1 MVAAAKLLEVIVNG
15 DSPPPKRTVDGVEQT
30 YPPTTVEEKLAKKN
44 ELKARGTLLMALLK
58 EHQLKFN
65 SYKNAKSLMK
75 AIEKRKVGA
84 NGSETIGF
92 DKTKVECYNC
102 HKRGHFARESRDP
115 RENRNREPVRRNLT
129 VETTD
134 AKALVAQDK
143 TGPKVNTAR
152 PKAVLNAIKGNQR
165 TVDGVEQTYPPTT
178 VEEKLAK
185 KNELKARGHF
195 ARESRDPRENRN
207 IEPVRRNLTVET
219 TDAKALV
226 AQDEIGYDW
235 SDQAE
240 DRPTNFALMAY
251 TSLGSSS
258 YSSSDSEL
266 ELQEKGVIDSGCSRH
281 MNGNMSYLSEYE
293 EINSGYVAFG
303 GDRKGGKITDTECVV
318 LSPNFKLLDESQVF
332 LRVPR
337 KKNMY
342 SVDLKNVAPS
352 EGLTYLFTKDTLD
365 KSNLWH
371 RRLGHANFK
380 TMNTLVKGNLVRDTE
395 CVVLSPNFK
404 LLDESQVFLR
414 VPIKNNIYSVDLK
427 NVAPSEDDFS
437 RFSWVFFLATK
448 DETSGILKAFIT
460 GIENLMDHKV
470 KIIKYD
476 NGTEFKNKEMNIF
489 CEKQGKKEEKDAKD
503 PGNEDNEVLSIEE
516 PRVNQEKDA
525 NVNNT
530 NNINTVSPTDNVAG
544 IKDNVVY
551 ENIVYGC
558 ADDLNMPNLEE
569 IVYSDD
575 DEDVGAE
582 TDITNLD
589 TRIPVS
595 PIPTTIIHKDHPAEQ
610 IIGDIH
616 SAPQTRRMTKSVT
629 DHGMF
634 SSVQQRINYKDFHN
648 YMFACF
654 LSQVEP
660 KKQIWTL
667 VDLPY
672 GKRAIGTKWIYR
684 NKIDER
690 GIVVRNKERLVTQ
703 VYTQEEGIDYD
714 EVFAPVARIEAI
726 RLFLAYASFKDFVV
740 YQIDVKS
747 AFMYGKSKEEVYVC
761 QPLGFEDPEFPDRV
775 YKTSKPLMKDE
786 NAEDVDVHLYRSM
799 IGSLMHLTSS
809 RPDIMFVDSPFV
821 LEAYTDSD
829 YAGASLDRKST
840 IGGCQFLRSRLI
852 SWQCKKQTV
861 VANSI
866 TEVEYVAASNCCRQ
880 ANTYYY
886 QLKVNAARHKLI
898 TAVDMNVVEV
908 NPTVYTSCIEQFW
921 ATATAKNI
929 NGEAQI
935 HAKVD
940 GKKVII
946 FKATIR
952 RDLKFKDKGRVDC
965 LSNEIIFEQL
975 PLMGSTM
982 ASAIICLAIN
992 QNSNFF
998 ENIFDN
1004 MVKHLDSGTKFLMYP
1019 RVKRLEKKRSSR
1031 PHGLK
1036 RLYKIGLSARV
1047 ESSAEEQSLG
1057 EEDASKQGKNVAD
1070 IAADAKIT
1078 LTLLSVGIKETVSTA
1093 ALITTADVTPDELTM
1108 AQALVEIKKSKP
1120 KSATTT
1126 TTTVMI
1132 LTPDSTRPK
1141 ARGVVMQ
1148 EPSETPTTTLPK
1160 SSKVQDKGKARRLQA
1175 EFDEQDK
1182 LTEEKAQLIKDENL
1196 AWDDVQGMMDAD
1208 YELVAWLQEEEQRE
1222 LTIEEK
1228 LKLFMELM
1236 DKTKKHFAKLRVEE
1250 KKTTNQ
1256 SSKEESNM
1264 CLSEKHGWI
1273 HSHSKRARVKLDQG
1287 RSKKQKVEDD
1297 KESEELKRCLEI
1309 IPDDGDVVTIDARP
1323 LSIKTPITDYKIY
1336 KEWKKGYF

>member
-1 MVAAAKLLEVIVNG
+1 
-15 DSPPPKRTVDGVEQT
+15 PPPK
-30 YPPTTVEEKLAKKN
+30 
-44 ELKARGTLLMALLK
+44 
-58 EHQLKFN
+58 
-65 SYKNAKSLMK
+65 
-75 AIEKRKVGA
+75 
-84 NGSETIGF
+84 
-92 DKTKVECYNC
+92 
-102 HKRGHFARESRDP
+102 
-115 RENRNREPVRRNLT
+115 
-129 VETTD
+129 
-134 AKALVAQDK
+134 
-143 TGPKVNTAR
+143 
-152 PKAVLNAIKGNQR
+152 R

-380 TMNTLVKGNLVRDTE
+380 TMNTLVKGNLMYYP
-395 CVVLSPNFK
+395 VVT
-404 LLDESQVFLR
+404 
-414 VPIKNNIYSVDLK
+414 
-427 NVAPSEDDFS
+427 DDFS

-489 CEKQGKKEEKDAKD
+489 CEKQGSRPNWLFDIDTFTKSINYKPVVAENQSNGSVGEEEEKDAED

-530 NNINTVSPTDNVAG
+530 NNINIVSLTDNVAG
-544 IKDNVVY
+544 IKDNAVDK
-551 ENIVYGC
+551 NIVYGC
-558 ADDLNMPNLEE
+558 ADDPNMPNLEE
-569 IVYSDD
+569 IVYSDN

-589 TRIPVS
+589 THIPVS

-616 SAPQTRRMTKSVT
+616 STPQTRRMTKSVT
-629 DHGMF
+629 DH
-634 SSVQQRINYKDFHN
+634 
-648 YMFACF
+648 
-654 LSQVEP
+654 
-660 KKQIWTL
+660 
-667 VDLPY
+667 
-672 GKRAIGTKWIYR
+672 
-684 NKIDER
+684 
-690 GIVVRNKERLVTQ
+690 VT
-703 VYTQEEGIDYD
+703 
-714 EVFAPVARIEAI
+714 RIEAI

-747 AFMYGKSKEEVYVC
+747 KFMYGKSEE
-761 QPLGFEDPEFPDRV
+761 E
-775 YKTSKPLMKDE
+775 TSKPLIKDE

-809 RPDIMFVDSPFV
+809 RPDIIYLKGQPKLGLWYPKHSPFV

-852 SWQCKKQTV
+852 LWQCKKQTV
-861 VANSI
+861 VSNST
-866 TEVEYVAASNCCRQ
+866 TEAEYVAASNCCRQ

-886 QLKVNAARHKLI
+886 QLKVNAARHKLT
-898 TAVDMNVVEV
+898 TAVDIN
-908 NPTVYTSCIEQFW
+908 

-929 NGEAQI
+929 NGEAHI

-946 FKATIR
+946 FEATIR
-952 RDLKFKDKGRVDC
+952 RDLKFKDKGGVDC

-975 PLMGSTM
+975 PLMSAKATAWNEFSSTM

-992 QNSNFF
+992 QKFNFS

-1004 MVKHLDSGTKFLMYP
+1004 MVKHLDSETKFLMYP
-1019 RVKRLEKKRSSR
+1019 RFVQVFLDKQVEGMSKHKAIYVIPSHTKKVFSNIRRIGKDFFGRDTPLFPTMLLSAQEEELGEDEALDEENVPAQSNDPPLSRVNTLGSGEDRLTLKELMEIYTNLQQRVIDLENTKTAQAQEISSLIKRVKRLEKKRSSR

-1047 ESSAEEQSLG
+1047 ESSDEEQSLG
-1057 EEDASKQGKNVAD
+1057 EEDASKQGKNIAD
-1070 IAADAKIT
+1070 IDAVAEIT
-1078 LTLLSVGIKETVSTA
+1078 LADETAEDQGRYDDQEMFDIKTVSTG
-1093 ALITTADVTPDELTM
+1093 ALITTADAIPDELTM

-1126 TTTVMI
+1126 TTTVII

-1148 EPSETPTTTLPK
+1148 EPSETPTTTIPK
-1160 SSKVQDKGKARRLQA
+1160 SLKVQDKGKGIMVEEPLKMKKKDQISFDEQEARRLQA

-1182 LTEEKAQLIKDENL
+1182 LAEEKAQLIKDENL
-1196 AWDDVQGMMDAD
+1196 AWDDVQGMMDVD
-1208 YELVAWLQEEEQRE
+1208 YELVAWLQEEEQGE
-1222 LTIEEK
+1222 LTIKEK

-1236 DKTKKHFAKLRVEE
+1236 DKTKKHFAKLRAEE

-1264 CLSEKHGWI
+1264 YSKVVKDKAELTQES
-1273 HSHSKRARVKLDQG
+1273 SSKRARVELDQG

-1336 KEWKKGYF
+1336 KEWKKSYF